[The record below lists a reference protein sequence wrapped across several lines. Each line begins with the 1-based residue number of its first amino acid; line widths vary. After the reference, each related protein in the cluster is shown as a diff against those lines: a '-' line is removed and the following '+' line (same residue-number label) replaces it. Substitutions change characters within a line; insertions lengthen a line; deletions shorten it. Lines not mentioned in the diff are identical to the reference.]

1 MNHNSQKPKQS
12 KEGNDLLRYAG
23 LGGQIFV
30 SLGLAVFAGY
40 KADGWVN
47 APIPLL
53 VWILPLAV
61 LSMMI
66 YKLIKDT
73 SKRKNTDVKK

>member
-1 MNHNSQKPKQS
+1 MNQPQRQRQTKGSS
-12 KEGNDLLRYAG
+12 DLLRYAS
-23 LGGQIFV
+23 LGTQIFV
-30 SLGLAVFAGY
+30 ALGVAVFAGF
-40 KADGWVN
+40 KADNWLN

-53 VWILPLAV
+53 VWILPLVV

-73 SKRKNTDVKK
+73 SKSKNADVKE

>member
-1 MNHNSQKPKQS
+1 MNNSQKS
-12 KEGNDLLRYAG
+12 KPSKGGNDLLRYAG

-40 KADGWVN
+40 KVDKWVRS
-47 APIPLL
+47 PIPLL

-61 LSMMI
+61 LSMII

-73 SKRKNTDVKK
+73 SKRKNADVKK